1 MPTKSK
7 SINQDNISSTKNDE
21 LQSSPQ
27 MKLFETEFVSIEK
40 QIIHL
45 EKMFK
50 QHLAIIASLIEE
62 IENK

>member
-7 SINQDNISSTKNDE
+7 SINQDNISSTENDE